1 VEDLGVKMVHRALRL
16 GGTCTGEHGIGLHKM
31 GYLLDE
37 AGPVAV
43 QMMRDIKRTLDPKN
57 IMNPGKVFAL

>member
-1 VEDLGVKMVHRALRL
+1 
-16 GGTCTGEHGIGLHKM
+16 M